1 MLNGFNHG
9 WLDFEPGVLKSIA
22 GSGICPPLPALIRV
36 DEFQPVNPWRVALP
50 QSSLL
55 LHRPRSECIKVVLP
69 VENFAANYLSH
80 PRGQP
85 HPWPY
90 NLDQLFYVPYSE
102 PILMPVTFLRY
113 FSAAVLASAVWLYAA
128 DKPKTNSAPAPAD
141 PYAEVQPATESI
153 DLGMYERIR
162 DEGLNRSHVME
173 FASALMDGIGPRL
186 TASPNARKANDW
198 TRDTLTKIGLENAHL
213 EDWGEFGI
221 GWQQLNTWARL
232 VAPDTAVLI
241 VQATPWSPATS
252 GPVTGDVVFVN
263 IQNEKDMD
271 QYKGKLAGKIVLFG
285 AMRPVP
291 PLEKAL
297 FTRSTEK
304 DLEETAEFPVN
315 ANAGG
320 LPPELMA
327 RIRERMERQKLIEKI
342 AEFFALEKV
351 AAVIEPSRDGANG
364 GGSGGTLFDD
374 NGATLGRT
382 PYKADKQVKIPVVVA
397 AIESY
402 GRLYRLTQAHVPAS
416 VEIDVET
423 KFTGEHE
430 HAFNT
435 IAEIPGTDPRLKDQV
450 VMVGGHLDSWI
461 AGTGATDNGAGTI
474 VAMEAVRILKALDI
488 KPRRTIRIAL
498 WTGEEQGLFGSKG
511 YVTQHFGSFKT
522 STAPDQMQL
531 PESMRRPAGPLEVKP
546 EQKLI
551 SAYFNVDNG
560 SGKIRGIYTQGN
572 AAVAPIFAQWI
583 APLKDLGITTI
594 TMRNTGGTDHLSFD
608 AVGIPGFQFVQDDL
622 DYDTRTHH
630 SNEDVYERL
639 QAADLK
645 QIATVEAIFVFNAA
659 QRDQM
664 MPRKPL
670 PDPDRLDKLRAPLEN
685 VFPGATAPEKKQ

>member
-1 MLNGFNHG
+1 MPSMLSRFC
-9 WLDFEPGVLKSIA
+9 S
-22 GSGICPPLPALIRV
+22 
-36 DEFQPVNPWRVALP
+36 VAA
-50 QSSLL
+50 
-55 LHRPRSECIKVVLP
+55 
-69 VENFAANYLSH
+69 FAA
-80 PRGQP
+80 
-85 HPWPY
+85 
-90 NLDQLFYVPYSE
+90 
-102 PILMPVTFLRY
+102 
-113 FSAAVLASAVWLYAA
+113 AVSLYAA
-128 DKPKTNSAPAPAD
+128 DKTKPAATPPTAAD
-141 PYAEVQPATESI
+141 PYAEVQPATETL
-153 DLGMYERIR
+153 DLDMYQRIR

-186 TASPNARKANDW
+186 TASPNAKKANEW

-213 EDWGEFGI
+213 EDWGEFGM
-221 GWQQLNTWARL
+221 GWQQVNTWARM

-241 VQATPWSPATS
+241 VQATPWSPSTS
-252 GPVTGDVVFVN
+252 GPVSGDVVYVN
-263 IQNEKDMD
+263 IQSEKDMD

-291 PLEKAL
+291 PVEKPL
-297 FTRSTEK
+297 FTRNTDK
-304 DLEETAEFPVN
+304 DLEDVAEFPVT

-320 LPPELMA
+320 IPPEMMA
-327 RIRERMERQKLIEKI
+327 RVRERMERQKLIEKI
-342 AEFFALEKV
+342 AEFFAAEKV
-351 AAVIEPSRDGANG
+351 AGVIEPSRDGGNG

-382 PYKADKQVKIPVVVA
+382 PYIADKRVKIPVVVA

-402 GRLYRLTQAHVPAS
+402 GRLYRLTQAHVPVS
-416 VEIDVET
+416 VEMDVET
-423 KFTGEHE
+423 KVTGEHE

-435 IAEIPGTDPRLKDQV
+435 VAEIPGTDSRLKEQL

-511 YVTQHFGSFKT
+511 YATQHLGSTKT

-531 PESMRRPAGPLEVKP
+531 PEFMRRPTGPLEIKP
-546 EQKLI
+546 EHKLV

-572 AAVAPIFAQWI
+572 AGVAPIFAQWI
-583 APLKDLGITTI
+583 APLKDLGVTTI

-608 AVGIPGFQFVQDDL
+608 AVGVPGFQFIQDDL
-622 DYDTRTHH
+622 DYETRTHH

-645 QIATVEAIFVFNAA
+645 QIATVEAIFLYNAA

-670 PDPDRLDKLRAPLEN
+670 PDPDRIEKLRAPLEGI
-685 VFPGATAPEKKQ
+685 FPGVVPEQKKP